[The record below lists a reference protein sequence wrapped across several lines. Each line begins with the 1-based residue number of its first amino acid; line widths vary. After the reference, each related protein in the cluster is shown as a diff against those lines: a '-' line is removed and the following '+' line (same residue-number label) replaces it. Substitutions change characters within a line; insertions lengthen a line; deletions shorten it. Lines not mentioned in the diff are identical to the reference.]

1 MYPPDF
7 PEPPMFKI
15 VERVDTSQQE
25 FVVWVERHAIR
36 LEVVI
41 DQTRSWNSQS
51 SWINALTHFSAQ
63 SYGTPDFLL
72 DLK

>member
-41 DQTRSWNSQS
+41 DQTRS
-51 SWINALTHFSAQ
+51 
-63 SYGTPDFLL
+63 
-72 DLK
+72 